1 MARHSTLTGADLHE
15 PKGAAAAAANTVY
28 VANGAGSGTWQKV
41 ASGQINT
48 GSIFNVNK
56 GTMLIPFADLSAASF
71 VLVPFPF
78 AVTVVTVTVVIN
90 GTVGAG
96 TNVLTFTNSTGP
108 AVLGTLD
115 IGDASTPV
123 GDAEGRL
130 FTFTATVN
138 NTFAANTYLKIAS
151 DGGAVTAAAAQ
162 MVIHYT
168 RTS

>member
-1 MARHSTLTGADLHE
+1 MTRHADLAGANLHE
-15 PKGAAAAAANTVY
+15 PKGIAAASASTVY
-28 VANGAGSGTWQKV
+28 VANGSGSGTWQKI
-41 ASGQINT
+41 ASGQIAST
-48 GSIFNVNK
+48 IFNINK

-78 AVTVVTVTVVIN
+78 ACTVNTVTIVIN

-115 IGDASTPV
+115 IGDASTPIANSE
-123 GDAEGRL
+123 GDL

-138 NTFAANTYLKIAS
+138 HTFTANTYLKIAS
-151 DGGAVTAAAAQ
+151 DGGAATAAAAT
-162 MVIHYT
+162 MVIAYT